1 MTPATKRHLVRSSTA
16 PPATARS
23 TPHLVERRAGNASHT
38 AASRMQDR
46 SNTDPVSGWPC
57 AQVTAAATAR
67 PSTPTPR
74 RRRWLSREREERRF
88 MFNKVAACGY
98 GVFPKLLSVMPIDV
112 DVAHVANLARLALSP
127 EKLDRYRQ
135 ELGVIL
141 EHASR
146 VQEVDTS
153 GIMPLSHPLGSSNV
167 FRPDE
172 LGASLDREEVLEM
185 APRSRDGFFVTP
197 PALD

>member
-1 MTPATKRHLVRSSTA
+1 
-16 PPATARS
+16 
-23 TPHLVERRAGNASHT
+23 
-38 AASRMQDR
+38 
-46 SNTDPVSGWPC
+46 
-57 AQVTAAATAR
+57 
-67 PSTPTPR
+67 
-74 RRRWLSREREERRF
+74 
-88 MFNKVAACGY
+88 
-98 GVFPKLLSVMPIDV
+98 MPIKV

-127 EKLDRYRQ
+127 EELDRYRQ

-146 VQEVDTS
+146 VQQVETS

-172 LGASLDREEVLEM
+172 PYPSLDREEVLEM
-185 APRSRDGFFVTP
+185 APESRDGFFVTP